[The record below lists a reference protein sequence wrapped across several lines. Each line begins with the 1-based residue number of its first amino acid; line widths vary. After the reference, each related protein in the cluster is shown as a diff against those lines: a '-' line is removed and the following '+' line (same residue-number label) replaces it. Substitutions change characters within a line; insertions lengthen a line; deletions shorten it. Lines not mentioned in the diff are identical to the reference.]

1 MKRMEEFI
9 QRLESF
15 HDDITAIA
23 LLTNS
28 LAKQAKQLR
37 NPYTESYPLK
47 SKARDFFQIPEASI
61 KGMMDILVQ
70 TWKQEKRL
78 SLNGRTVRLG
88 KEAKL
93 FGQTPESSIDVYDVY
108 TSLSDLQ
115 KKPRF

>member
-9 QRLESF
+9 QRLEDL

-37 NPYTESYPLK
+37 NPYTEAYPLK
-47 SKARDFFQIPEASI
+47 SKAREYFQLQEASI
-61 KGMMDILVQ
+61 KGMLDLLVEG
-70 TWKQEKRL
+70 WKQEKRL
-78 SLNGRTVRLG
+78 SLNGRTVKLG

-93 FGQTPESSIDVYDVY
+93 FGQAAESSVDVYDVY
-108 TSLSDLQ
+108 TWLSELQ
-115 KKPRF
+115 KKPRL

>member
-9 QRLESF
+9 QRLETL

-37 NPYTESYPLK
+37 NPYTEVYPLK
-47 SKARDFFQIPEASI
+47 SKAREFFQMQEGSI
-61 KGMMDILVQ
+61 KNMMDVLLQ
-70 TWKQEKRL
+70 SWKQEKRL
-78 SLNGRTVRLG
+78 SLNGRTIRLG

-93 FGQTPESSIDVYDVY
+93 FGQVPESSADVYDIY
-108 TSLSDLQ
+108 TWLSDLQ
-115 KKPRF
+115 KRPRL